1 MQGAWQQQGAA
12 SRNLLFSVTRGN
24 GHVEDT
30 SVDTFGAGG
39 GERWQVGGVRQEAV
53 VDDTAWHNN
62 THTHTHSQM
71 FAVNACDSR
80 QPQFAILAH
89 VPSKDTL
96 TYTHTHT
103 HTPTYTNRL
112 KYTPTHTHTPPAS
125 AAVVVIM
132 RLGRHTKC
140 EREKNCGASHKV
152 AKEMHYRMNGKFCKE
167 INICGIDLAL
177 NT

>member
-1 MQGAWQQQGAA
+1 
-12 SRNLLFSVTRGN
+12 
-24 GHVEDT
+24 
-30 SVDTFGAGG
+30 
-39 GERWQVGGVRQEAV
+39 
-53 VDDTAWHNN
+53 
-62 THTHTHSQM
+62 M

-103 HTPTYTNRL
+103 HTPTHTNRHT
-112 KYTPTHTHTPPAS
+112 YTPTHTHTPPAS

-140 EREKNCGASHKV
+140 EREKNCGAAHKV
-152 AKEMHYRMNGKFCKE
+152 AEEMHYRINGKFFEE
-167 INICGIDLAL
+167 IKICGIELPL
-177 NT
+177 NTDIYIIRVYYLYYMYWIYCRTVPRQYLMKLPTVYGRSSNDAEENV